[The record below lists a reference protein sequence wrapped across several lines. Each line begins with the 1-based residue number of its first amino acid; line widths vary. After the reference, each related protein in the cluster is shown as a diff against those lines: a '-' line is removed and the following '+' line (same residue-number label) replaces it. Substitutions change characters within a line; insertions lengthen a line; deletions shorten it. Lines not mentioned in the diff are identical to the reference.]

1 MSFLYRLLVV
11 IPILIVA
18 NILLGVAISNFK
30 HTFDK
35 EVFIRGVKKG
45 ALIYVSVAMIVAV
58 GYILPELS
66 VNINGTELTLFD
78 AIIATLWAVSLLYAK
93 EVIEKFIKVW
103 NLKANEVSPIDSGV
117 VEVEFKEEIEVGEG

>member
-1 MSFLYRLLVV
+1 MTFLYKLLIA
-11 IPILIVA
+11 IPMLIGA
-18 NILLGVAISNFK
+18 NIILGVAISNFK

-35 EVFIRGVKKG
+35 EVFKRGLMKG
-45 ALIYVSVAMIVAV
+45 ALIYVSIAMIVAV

-117 VEVEFKEEIEVGEG
+117 VRIEVTE

>member
-1 MSFLYRLLVV
+1 MKFLYKLLVA

-18 NILLGVAISNFK
+18 NIMLGVAISDFK

-45 ALIYVSVAMIVAV
+45 ALIYVSVALIVTV

-66 VNINGTELTLFD
+66 VNVNGSELTLFS
-78 AIIATLWAVSLLYAK
+78 AITATLWAVALLYAK

-103 NLKANEVSPIDSGV
+103 QLKANEVSPIDSGV
-117 VEVEFKEEIEVGEG
+117 VMIDYIEEVGGEG

>member
-1 MSFLYRLLVV
+1 MTFLYKLLVA

-18 NILLGVAISNFK
+18 NIMLGVAISDFK

-45 ALIYVSVAMIVAV
+45 ALIYVSVALIVAV

-66 VNINGTELTLFD
+66 VNVNGTELTLFS
-78 AIIATLWAVSLLYAK
+78 AITATLWAVALLYSK

-103 NLKANEVSPIDSGV
+103 QLKANEVSPIDSGV
-117 VEVEFKEEIEVGEG
+117 VMIDYIEEVGGEG

>member
-1 MSFLYRLLVV
+1 MTFLYKLLVA

-18 NILLGVAISNFK
+18 NIILGVAISDFK

-45 ALIYVSVAMIVAV
+45 ALIYVSVALIVAV

-66 VNINGTELTLFD
+66 VNVNGAELTLFD
-78 AIIATLWAVSLLYAK
+78 AITATLWAVALLYAK

-117 VEVEFKEEIEVGEG
+117 VMIDYIEEVGGEG

>member
-1 MSFLYRLLVV
+1 MTFLYKLLVA

-18 NILLGVAISNFK
+18 NIILGVAISDFK

-45 ALIYVSVAMIVAV
+45 ALIYVSVALIVAV

-66 VNINGTELTLFD
+66 VNVNGAELTLFD
-78 AIIATLWAVSLLYAK
+78 AIIATLWAVALLYSK

-117 VEVEFKEEIEVGEG
+117 VMIDYIEEVGGEG

>member
-1 MSFLYRLLVV
+1 MTFLYKLLVA

-18 NILLGVAISNFK
+18 NIILGVAISDFK

-45 ALIYVSVAMIVAV
+45 ALIYVSVALIVAV

-66 VNINGTELTLFD
+66 VNVNGAELTLFD
-78 AIIATLWAVSLLYAK
+78 AITATLWAVALLYAK

-103 NLKANEVSPIDSGV
+103 QLKANEVSSIDSGV
-117 VEVEFKEEIEVGEG
+117 VQIDFKEEVEVGEG

>member
-1 MSFLYRLLVV
+1 MTFLYKLLVA

-18 NILLGVAISNFK
+18 NIMLGVAISDFK

-45 ALIYVSVAMIVAV
+45 ALIYVSVALIVTV

-66 VNINGTELTLFD
+66 VNVNGTELTLFS
-78 AIIATLWAVSLLYAK
+78 AITTTLWAVALLYSK

-117 VEVEFKEEIEVGEG
+117 VMIYYIEEVGGEG

>member
-1 MSFLYRLLVV
+1 MSFLYKLLVA

-18 NILLGVAISNFK
+18 NIMLGVAISDFK

-45 ALIYVSVAMIVAV
+45 ALIYVSVALIVAV

-66 VNINGTELTLFD
+66 VNVNGAELTLFD
-78 AIIATLWAVSLLYAK
+78 AIIATLWAVALLYSK

-117 VEVEFKEEIEVGEG
+117 VMIDYIEEVGGEG

>member
-1 MSFLYRLLVV
+1 MTFLYKLLVA

-18 NILLGVAISNFK
+18 NIMLGVAISDFK

-35 EVFIRGVKKG
+35 GVFIRGVKKG
-45 ALIYVSVAMIVAV
+45 ALIYVSVALIVTV

-66 VNINGTELTLFD
+66 VNVNGAELTLFD
-78 AIIATLWAVSLLYAK
+78 AIIATLWAVALLYSK

-117 VEVEFKEEIEVGEG
+117 VMIDYIEEVGGEG

>member
-1 MSFLYRLLVV
+1 MTFLYKLLVA

-18 NILLGVAISNFK
+18 NIMLGVAISDFK

-45 ALIYVSVAMIVAV
+45 ALIYVSVALIVAV

-66 VNINGTELTLFD
+66 VNVNGAELTLFD
-78 AIIATLWAVSLLYAK
+78 AITATLWAVALLYSK

-117 VEVEFKEEIEVGEG
+117 VMIDYIEEVGGEG